1 MTPLEAYY
9 HLVMILEQ
17 FNALV
22 AQQFSSLMSEK
33 ANKQNDGDIEA
44 EENVEWLEEDE
55 SKIYFSPKY
64 GNVFF
69 ASAIDGW
76 GFSIEN
82 FAEIY
87 ASKLGFKKE
96 VLLKTLWGDYFM
108 NTKTKRIMKNAYVSY
123 IYFDSINLY

>member
-33 ANKQNDGDIEA
+33 INKQNDEDIEA
-44 EENVEWLEEDE
+44 EENVEWHEEDE

>member
-1 MTPLEAYY
+1 
-9 HLVMILEQ
+9 MILEQ

-33 ANKQNDGDIEA
+33 INKQNDEDIEA

-96 VLLKTLWGDYFM
+96 VLLKTLWGDYYM
-108 NTKTKRIMKNAYVSY
+108 NTKTKRIMKNAYNNSKKPLFVQF
-123 IYFDSINLY
+123 ILENIWQ